1 MSSCFHCAAALE
13 SPYRPYQNKGHPS
26 MKGQRF
32 YERLGGVNAIAMSQ
46 NAWTVDIWGRT
57 QTIRKSARAGTAG
70 SLGRYGRKENQRSR
84 SSLVRSGS

>member
-13 SPYRPYQNKGHPS
+13 SPYRPYQNKGHLS

-46 NAWTVDIWGRT
+46 M
-57 QTIRKSARAGTAG
+57 
-70 SLGRYGRKENQRSR
+70 LGP
-84 SSLVRSGS
+84 